1 MSCCR
6 RKEAAKAVN
15 AVSHNV
21 YRPYTLLPFLYY
33 TPTIQQRQLSKGRQC
48 QDSRKENDA
57 RPAFRRLVR
66 TTADDDDLPKNARP
80 SRAGSRV
87 INPKK
92 ENYQSEHDRYFA
104 SDPANQEVPLERPK
118 RNTTMTDLERD
129 AFSKLFRSLA
139 AEVKQQEELNTQD
152 RTASDDAMI
161 LVDEVEDVED
171 RDTGDYDV
179 DRIINRELQLAAPDI
194 EKYPAALR
202 SMAID
207 AQTKL
212 AQARAA
218 QEQRA
223 RLATQDPITVKAR
236 ATTKWLATKIK
247 SAKTDIELWQVLD
260 KEVFLQVRE
269 IPKVEVKPLAQRLDK
284 GGKAEEQEEL
294 RAAQRRARPVK
305 QKVDVQEETPDEQ
318 PRQTSTNSTISKPA
332 IPVDLSVLRRTY
344 PAALLLAA
352 RILANRTQHTP
363 LLSALLPTV
372 RSLHPYSLILGA
384 STALYNEVISY
395 TWRTTSSLSS
405 ILALLKDM
413 TNISLTMDIR
423 TWEVLEKITL
433 FRYRALRGDFGE
445 GVKAIEGVKGRMLEG
460 HALWKW
466 KAKVR
471 EGLEAVE
478 LERSRKEE
486 DKVEIPQ
493 APAQALSKP
502 RIHYHGMGERGRE

>member
-1 MSCCR
+1 
-6 RKEAAKAVN
+6 
-15 AVSHNV
+15 
-21 YRPYTLLPFLYY
+21 
-33 TPTIQQRQLSKGRQC
+33 
-48 QDSRKENDA
+48 
-57 RPAFRRLVR
+57 
-66 TTADDDDLPKNARP
+66 
-80 SRAGSRV
+80 
-87 INPKK
+87 
-92 ENYQSEHDRYFA
+92 
-104 SDPANQEVPLERPK
+104 
-118 RNTTMTDLERD
+118 MTDLEKD

-152 RTASDDAMI
+152 PSANDDAMM

-179 DRIINRELQLAAPDI
+179 DQIINRELQLAAPDI
-194 EKYPAALR
+194 QRYPAALR

-223 RLATQDPITVKAR
+223 RLAKQDPITVKAR
-236 ATTKWLATKIK
+236 AITKYLATKIK
-247 SAKTDIELWQVLD
+247 SAKTDVELWQVLD
-260 KEVFLQVRE
+260 KEVFTQVRN
-269 IPKVEVKPLAQRLDK
+269 IPEVEVKPLAQRLDK

-294 RAAQRRARPVK
+294 KTAQRRARPVR
-305 QKVDVQEETPDEQ
+305 QKVDAEEEQ
-318 PRQTSTNSTISKPA
+318 PDQQAKQTSTSTSAKELA
-332 IPVDLSVLRRTY
+332 VPVDLSVLRRTY

-363 LLSALLPTV
+363 LLAALLPTV

-384 STALYNEVISY
+384 STALYNEVLSY

-413 TNISLTMDIR
+413 SDISLTMDIR
-423 TWEVLEKITL
+423 TWEVLEQITL

-445 GVKAIEGVKGRMLEG
+445 GVKAIEGVKGRMQEG
-460 HALWKW
+460 HSLWKW

-478 LERSRKEE
+478 LERSRREE
-486 DKVEIPQ
+486 SREESPQ
-493 APAQALSKP
+493 APAPAVSKP
-502 RIHYHGMGERGRE
+502 RIKYH